1 MIWHRSFKEIKSRA
15 GVRKE
20 AVFTW
25 RSFLLCY
32 LNFCV
37 LLCYCKFSLFNACQI
52 KIWALSVLSVN
63 HSMNE
68 FPRTLSSIY
77 CQIYT
82 WEKCL
87 IKLGPTD
94 LSLSNVLQ
102 NSFYPSVG
110 LIAHLSYKSIDW
122 YLCLS
127 SFYLLFSIYSLFTTS
142 NRYLGLVVI
151 VSG

>member
-1 MIWHRSFKEIKSRA
+1 M
-15 GVRKE
+15 
-20 AVFTW
+20 
-25 RSFLLCY
+25 L

-37 LLCYCKFSLFNACQI
+37 LTCYCKFSLFNACQI
-52 KIWALSVLSVN
+52 KIWALFMLSVN

-82 WEKCL
+82 WGNV
-87 IKLGPTD
+87 IKLDPTD

-102 NSFYPSVG
+102 NNFYPSVG
-110 LIAHLSYKSIDW
+110 LIAHLPYKSIDW
-122 YLCLS
+122 YFCLS
-127 SFYLLFSIYSLFTTS
+127 SFYLLFLIYSLFTTL